1 MQRVTV
7 FAAALALCVGSTAYA
22 QDYAP
27 TEDAQDKDAKKLTI
41 GDTAPP
47 IDIAHWIKG
56 DKIDEFET
64 GKVYIVEFWATW
76 CSPCRA
82 SMPHLSKLQEQY
94 TDYDVTFIGV
104 SDEDLQTV
112 ISFLFKEDKKDGVIQ
127 NERTRYTLT
136 TDPDQSVKN
145 DYFRAAGQR
154 GIPTAFIIGKDTK
167 VEWIGHPME
176 MDEPLEAVVKDTWDR
191 AGFKELLNLRKELRA
206 ALDNGDH
213 EQALSMLDK
222 LVDVDPDAVNNYRRT
237 KFNLLLTKLNQ
248 PRKAYEIGRELIRSA
263 WDSAQLLNDIAWFVV
278 DDQTVQT
285 RDLEFALKAAK
296 RATELSEQKD
306 AAILDTLARVYYE
319 KGDVKSALKW
329 QRLAAQTLSDD
340 DPFADDVR
348 EALKKYQQEVDSEI

>member
-7 FAAALALCVGSTAYA
+7 FAAALALCAGSTAYA

-27 TEDAQDKDAKKLTI
+27 TEDAQVEDAKKLTI

-56 DKIDEFET
+56 KKIDEFET
-64 GKVYIVEFWATW
+64 GKVYVVEFWATW
-76 CSPCRA
+76 CGSCIR
-82 SMPHLSKLQEQY
+82 SMPHLSELQKKY
-94 TDYDVTFIGV
+94 TDYDVKFIGV

-112 ISFLFKEDKKDGVIQ
+112 VSFLFEEYKADGKIH
-127 NERTRYTLT
+127 NDRTQYTLT
-136 TDPDQSVKN
+136 TDPDESVKN

-191 AGFKELLNLRKELRA
+191 EEARTNFEAKLA
-206 ALDNGDH
+206 A
-213 EQALSMLDK
+213 DK
-222 LVDVDPDAVNNYRRT
+222 LRMEMQQKFTAAMGSEDWAAAVEMNWDDANS
-237 KFNLLLTKLNQ
+237 LNTV
-248 PRKAYEIGRELIRSA
+248 A
-263 WDSAQLLNDIAWFVV
+263 WTIADNARVKNRDFDI
-278 DDQTVQT
+278 
-285 RDLEFALKAAK
+285 ALKAAK
-296 RATELSEQKD
+296 RANELTEQQN

-329 QRLAAQTLSDD
+329 QRLAAENLTGAESY
-340 DPFADDVR
+340 ADDVR
-348 EALKKYQQEVDSEI
+348 KSLKKYQQEVDSEI

>member
-7 FAAALALCVGSTAYA
+7 FAAALALCAGSTAYA

-27 TEDAQDKDAKKLTI
+27 TEEAQDEVAKKLTI

-56 DKIDEFET
+56 KKIEEFET

-104 SDEDLQTV
+104 SDEDLQIV

-136 TDPDQSVKN
+136 TDPDQSVKK
-145 DYFRAAGQR
+145 DYFLAAGQR
-154 GIPTAFIIGKDTK
+154 GIPSAFIIGKDTK
-167 VEWIGHPME
+167 VEWIGHPMS

-191 AGFKELLNLRKELRA
+191 DAFKIKFQLDRQAQEKLMERQKQFAAAMGAEDWATAVEL
-206 ALDNGDH
+206 
-213 EQALSMLDK
+213 
-222 LVDVDPDAVNNYRRT
+222 Y
-237 KFNLLLTKLNQ
+237 
-248 PRKAYEIGRELIRSA
+248 
-263 WDSAQLLNDIAWFVV
+263 WDSAGGLNRVAWTIV
-278 DDQTVQT
+278 DDANVKN
-285 RDLEFALKAAK
+285 RDFDVALKAAK
-296 RATELSEQKD
+296 RATELSEQKN

-329 QRLAAQTLSDD
+329 QRLAAETLTGDE
-340 DPFADDVR
+340 PFADDLR

>member
-7 FAAALALCVGSTAYA
+7 FAAALALCAGSTAYA

-27 TEDAQDKDAKKLTI
+27 TEDAQVEDAKKLTI

-56 DKIDEFET
+56 KKIDEFET
-64 GKVYIVEFWATW
+64 GKVYVVEFWATW
-76 CSPCRA
+76 CGPCIR
-82 SMPHLSKLQEQY
+82 SMPHLSELQKKY
-94 TDYDVTFIGV
+94 TDYDVKFIGV

-112 ISFLFKEDKKDGVIQ
+112 VSFLFEEYKADGKIH
-127 NERTRYTLT
+127 NDRTQYTLT
-136 TDPDQSVKN
+136 TDPDESVKN

-176 MDEPLEAVVKDTWDR
+176 MEEPLEAVVKDKWERDAYKMKVQDDR
-191 AGFKELLNLRKELRA
+191 RAQEILMKRQKQFAAAMGTEDWATAVEL
-206 ALDNGDH
+206 
-213 EQALSMLDK
+213 
-222 LVDVDPDAVNNYRRT
+222 Y
-237 KFNLLLTKLNQ
+237 
-248 PRKAYEIGRELIRSA
+248 
-263 WDSAQLLNDIAWFVV
+263 WDSAGGLNQVAWTIV
-278 DDQTVQT
+278 DDANVKN
-285 RDLEFALKAAK
+285 RDFDVALKAAQ
-296 RATELSEQKD
+296 RATELSEQND

-348 EALKKYQQEVDSEI
+348 ESLKKYQQEVDSEI

>member
-7 FAAALALCVGSTAYA
+7 FAAALALCASSTAYA

-27 TEDAQDKDAKKLTI
+27 TEDAQDEDAKKLTI
-41 GDTAPP
+41 GDQAPL

-76 CSPCRA
+76 CGPCRA

-112 ISFLFKEDKKDGVIQ
+112 VSFLFKEDKKDGKI
-127 NERTRYTLT
+127 NNDRTRYTLT
-136 TDPDQSVKN
+136 ADPDESVKN

-154 GIPTAFIIGKDTK
+154 FIPRAFIIGKDTK
-167 VEWIGHPME
+167 VEWIGDPMH

-191 AGFKELLNLRKELRA
+191 DAFK
-206 ALDNGDH
+206 
-213 EQALSMLDK
+213 
-222 LVDVDPDAVNNYRRT
+222 T
-237 KFNLLLTKLNQ
+237 KFERDRQVQEKLMERQ
-248 PRKAYEIGRELIRSA
+248 KQFAAAMGAEDWATAVELY
-263 WDSAQLLNDIAWFVV
+263 WDSAGGLNEVAWKIV
-278 DDQTVQT
+278 DDANVKN
-285 RDLEFALKAAK
+285 RDFDVALKAAK
-296 RATELSEQKD
+296 RATELSEQKNY
-306 AAILDTLARVYYE
+306 AILDTLARVYYE

-329 QRLAAQTLSDD
+329 QRLAAQNLTGTESY
-340 DPFADDVR
+340 ADDVR
-348 EALKKYQQEVDSEI
+348 KSLKKYQQEVDSEI

>member
-7 FAAALALCVGSTAYA
+7 FAAALALCAGSTAYA

-27 TEDAQDKDAKKLTI
+27 TEDAKVQDAKKLTI

-56 DKIDEFET
+56 KKIDEFET
-64 GKVYIVEFWATW
+64 GKVYVVEFWATW

-112 ISFLFKEDKKDGVIQ
+112 ISFLFKEDKKDGKI
-127 NERTRYTLT
+127 NNDRTQYTLT
-136 TDPDQSVKN
+136 TDPDESVKN
-145 DYFRAAGQR
+145 DYFRAAGQT
-154 GIPTAFIIGKDTK
+154 GIPSAFIIGKDTK

-191 AGFKELLNLRKELRA
+191 DAFKIKFQDDRRAQEILMKRQKQFAAAMGAEDWATAVEL
-206 ALDNGDH
+206 
-213 EQALSMLDK
+213 
-222 LVDVDPDAVNNYRRT
+222 Y
-237 KFNLLLTKLNQ
+237 
-248 PRKAYEIGRELIRSA
+248 
-263 WDSAQLLNDIAWFVV
+263 WDSAGGLNQVAWTIV
-278 DDQTVQT
+278 DDANVKN
-285 RDLEFALKAAK
+285 RDFDVALKAAQ

-340 DPFADDVR
+340 DPLADDVR

>member
-7 FAAALALCVGSTAYA
+7 FAAALALCAGSTAYA

-27 TEDAQDKDAKKLTI
+27 TEDAKVQDAKKRKM

-56 DKIDEFET
+56 KKIDEFET
-64 GKVYIVEFWATW
+64 GKVYVVEFWATW

-112 ISFLFKEDKKDGVIQ
+112 ISFLFKEDKKDGKI
-127 NERTRYTLT
+127 NNDRTQYTLT
-136 TDPDQSVKN
+136 TDPDESVKN
-145 DYFRAAGQR
+145 DYFRAAGQT
-154 GIPTAFIIGKDTK
+154 GIPSAFIIGKDTK

-191 AGFKELLNLRKELRA
+191 DAFKIKFQDDRRAQEILMKRQKQFAAAMGAEDWATAVELYW
-206 ALDNGDH
+206 DSTGG
-213 EQALSMLDK
+213 
-222 LVDVDPDAVNNYRRT
+222 
-237 KFNLLLTKLNQ
+237 LNQ
-248 PRKAYEIGRELIRSA
+248 VA
-263 WDSAQLLNDIAWFVV
+263 WTIV
-278 DDQTVQT
+278 DDANVKN
-285 RDLEFALKAAK
+285 RDFDVALKAAQ
-296 RATELSEQKD
+296 RATELSEQND

-348 EALKKYQQEVDSEI
+348 ESLKKYQQEVDSEI

>member
-7 FAAALALCVGSTAYA
+7 FAAALALCAGSTAYA

-27 TEDAQDKDAKKLTI
+27 TEDAQVEDAKKLTI

-56 DKIDEFET
+56 KKIDEFET
-64 GKVYIVEFWATW
+64 GKVYVVEFWATW
-76 CSPCRA
+76 CGPCIR
-82 SMPHLSKLQEQY
+82 SMPHLSELQKKY
-94 TDYDVTFIGV
+94 TDYDVKFIGV

-112 ISFLFKEDKKDGVIQ
+112 VSFLFEEYKADGKIH
-127 NERTRYTLT
+127 NDRTQYTLT
-136 TDPDQSVKN
+136 TDPDESVKN

-167 VEWIGHPME
+167 VEWIGHPMS
-176 MDEPLEAVVKDTWDR
+176 MDEPLESVVKDTWDR
-191 AGFKELLNLRKELRA
+191 DAFKIEFQDARRGQEILMKQQKQFAAAMGAEEWATAVEL
-206 ALDNGDH
+206 
-213 EQALSMLDK
+213 
-222 LVDVDPDAVNNYRRT
+222 Y
-237 KFNLLLTKLNQ
+237 
-248 PRKAYEIGRELIRSA
+248 
-263 WDSAQLLNDIAWFVV
+263 WDSAGGLNQVAWTIV
-278 DDQTVQT
+278 DDANVKN
-285 RDLEFALKAAK
+285 RDFDVALKAAQ
-296 RATELSEQKD
+296 RATELSEQND

-348 EALKKYQQEVDSEI
+348 ESLKKYQQEVDSEI